1 MDAGSS
7 YKVAVLG
14 SSTVAEDSSV
24 GLKAFQIGRAIAIR
38 GATIM
43 TGGCPGLPRAAARGA
58 IAAGGLAVGISPAA
72 SRDEHLSV
80 YGYPE
85 DGRLMIYTGMGRVG
99 RNVIL
104 IRSCDA
110 GIFIGGGIG
119 TLNELT
125 NALAELG
132 PAAAIGLLSGS
143 GGIVDEVPRIIA
155 LAARPPSARLIRES
169 DPDTLVQ
176 MILTHIRR
184 SRHPQ

>member
-1 MDAGSS
+1 MDAGPS

-14 SSTVAEDSSV
+14 SSTEAEDSPA

-38 GATIM
+38 GAAIL
-43 TGGCPGLPRAAARGA
+43 TGGCPGLPHAAARGA
-58 IAAGGLAVGISPAA
+58 MASGGLTVGVSPAA
-72 SRDEHLSV
+72 NRDEHLSL

-85 DGRLMIYTGMGRVG
+85 DSKIMIFTGMGKVG

-125 NALAELG
+125 NAFAELG
-132 PAAAIGLLSGS
+132 PAAAIGLLSDS

-155 LAARPPSARLIRES
+155 LAGRPLAARLILES
-169 DPDTLVQ
+169 DPDALAEL
-176 MILTHIRR
+176 ILRHIRR
-184 SRHPQ
+184 PHAPQ